1 VAGAKWCAA
10 ATAVLLIL
18 VAGLSVGFGLKFLTL
33 AGALIFPT
41 LAMLAAFDKENSP
54 GGRGKWISAFFW
66 ITAMSVIGGLHIAA
80 LLTLP
85 SYMLHIEQFFGVKIA
100 HFLPPLFIAV
110 YLVVSESDYK
120 SLLKGTVRWLDVLI
134 MVGIMGVVFVMLSR
148 TGNDNPGDVSA
159 LELKLRNF
167 LDRVLPERPRTKEFL
182 IGHPALI
189 LGLSMAFRGQRG
201 WLPLIAFLA
210 AVGQVS
216 VLNTFCHLHT
226 PIAVSLL
233 RVAVGVV
240 MGGIVGL
247 FALGIYNMVSNRRAA
262 A

>member
-1 VAGAKWCAA
+1 
-10 ATAVLLIL
+10 
-18 VAGLSVGFGLKFLTL
+18 
-33 AGALIFPT
+33 
-41 LAMLAAFDKENSP
+41 
-54 GGRGKWISAFFW
+54 
-66 ITAMSVIGGLHIAA
+66 MSVIGGLHIAA